1 MNLVFIGPQASGK
14 GTQAKI
20 IAKKLGLVH
29 ISTGDLLRN
38 IQGEIKQEVDN
49 YLNKGELVPD
59 KLTIKILKERL
70 SKEKKGFILDG
81 FPRNLSQAKEL
92 IKNFKID
99 KFIEISISD
108 ELALKR
114 LSGRL
119 NCSKCGALYN
129 TLTSEKPKK
138 QGICDKC
145 EGELYK
151 RKDDN
156 KETIKKRL
164 ETYHRETEPILK
176 KYSSI
181 KIDGSGSIEKVA
193 ENILRELE
201 KN

>member
-1 MNLVFIGPQASGK
+1 MNFVFIGPQASGK
-14 GTQAKI
+14 GTQARI
-20 IAKKLGLVH
+20 IAKKLGLIH

-38 IQGEIKQEVDN
+38 IHEEIKQEVDN
-49 YLNKGELVPD
+49 HLNKGELVPD
-59 KLTIKILKERL
+59 KLMIKILKEHL
-70 SKEKKGFILDG
+70 SKEEKGFILDG

-108 ELALKR
+108 ELAIKR

-119 NCSKCGALYN
+119 NCKKCGALYN
-129 TLTSEKPKK
+129 ILTSPKPKK

-145 EGELYK
+145 GGELYK

-156 KETIKKRL
+156 KEAIKKRL

-176 KYSSI
+176 KYPSFKVDGNKSI
-181 KIDGSGSIEKVA
+181 KEVTRD
-193 ENILRELE
+193 ILRELE